1 MRRGVL
7 VAFAVLGLTA
17 CGPSGQDTADVAA
30 GSSPYAGTC
39 LEMAAAQNWSEAARL
54 CSMAL
59 AAEPGNEKVK
69 DALNQANKELASTP
83 EASSAV
89 APESGEAAGES
100 ADDAAEAKQGEM
112 PN

>member
-7 VAFAVLGLTA
+7 VAFSVLGLAA
-17 CGPSGQDTADVAA
+17 CGQSDQGTADVAA
-30 GSSPYAGTC
+30 GSSPYSGTC

-59 AAEPGNEKVK
+59 AAEPSNDKVK
-69 DALNQANKELASTP
+69 DALNEANKQLAGTTEP
-83 EASSAV
+83 SSAV
-89 APESGEAAGES
+89 SPESGEAAGEA
-100 ADDAAEAKQGEM
+100 ADDAAEQL